1 MDYPNR
7 RRLKLLGHV
16 RLIDPAGEPELLE
29 RLSVPGYKARVQRG
43 FSIKVAAFDWN
54 CPQHIT
60 PRYTEADVTQVVSG
74 LTARIAELE
83 ARLAGG

>member
-1 MDYPNR
+1 M
-7 RRLKLLGHV
+7 
-16 RLIDPAGEPELLE
+16 
-29 RLSVPGYKARVQRG
+29 QRG